1 MKSATL
7 HYLYDPF
14 CGWCYAAA
22 PMLSAAQT
30 VDGIEIEPHG
40 FGMLSGDN
48 ARWMAAD
55 WRDFVR
61 PHEQRITAL
70 SGQTF
75 GEPYVEG
82 VQQSEDVRL
91 DSSPPIVAMLAAQS
105 LGNEGLN
112 LVKRL
117 QVAYYQEGRP
127 IAEFPVLLEMAKEI
141 GLDGDEFTRAFK
153 AISEEKVTSHL
164 DATRQMLQAMQS
176 QGVPGFAL
184 EANGSLHVLPFGRYL
199 GRPERFKQELET
211 LLQDTSNKGG

>member
-1 MKSATL
+1 
-7 HYLYDPF
+7 
-14 CGWCYAAA
+14 
-22 PMLSAAQT
+22 
-30 VDGIEIEPHG
+30 
-40 FGMLSGDN
+40 MLSGDN

-141 GLDGDEFTRAFK
+141 GLDDDEFTRAFK
-153 AISEEKVTSHL
+153 AISEEKLTSHL